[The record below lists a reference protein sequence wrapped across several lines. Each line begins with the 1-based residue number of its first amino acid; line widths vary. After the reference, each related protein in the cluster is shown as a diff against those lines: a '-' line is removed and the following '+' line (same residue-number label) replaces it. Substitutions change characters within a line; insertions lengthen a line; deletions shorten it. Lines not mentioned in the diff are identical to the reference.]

1 MIQTRV
7 QVKMSEDSRIP
18 TNLRTLLI
26 LERLSSANE
35 ALSATQLNQSIGLPK
50 QTMHRLVSTLESEG
64 FLIRDPGGKKL
75 RPSRRLRNMAAGI
88 LNASQS
94 HIIRH
99 QILQRVAEETSETVN
114 FVVSGVNGMNYL
126 DRVETNWAFR
136 IQLPIGS
143 SVPFHCTA
151 SGKVFLSSLRKKE
164 CQTLVDS
171 MRLDQYTDQTR
182 ITPKA
187 LMADI
192 KECQK
197 LGFAIDKEEFMVGM
211 IAIAVPVLNTQ
222 GNFVAALAT
231 HGPSQRMSVTQAKDR
246 LPSLLKGA
254 KLLQTAIFN

>member
-1 MIQTRV
+1 
-7 QVKMSEDSRIP
+7 
-18 TNLRTLLI
+18 
-26 LERLSSANE
+26 
-35 ALSATQLNQSIGLPK
+35 
-50 QTMHRLVSTLESEG
+50 
-64 FLIRDPGGKKL
+64 
-75 RPSRRLRNMAAGI
+75 
-88 LNASQS
+88 
-94 HIIRH
+94 
-99 QILQRVAEETSETVN
+99 
-114 FVVSGVNGMNYL
+114 
-126 DRVETNWAFR
+126 
-136 IQLPIGS
+136 
-143 SVPFHCTA
+143 
-151 SGKVFLSSLRKKE
+151 
-164 CQTLVDS
+164 

-211 IAIAVPVLNTQ
+211 IAIAVPVLDTK